1 MTGLLREG
9 GAPGQ
14 QGSPRPRQPSWT
26 ALRAS
31 ARELV
36 AMIRWPSKLEWRIA
50 RRYLRSRRN
59 SRTASLNTVISTG
72 GVAVGVTAL
81 IVVLGVMNGLRDDLR
96 ERILVANPHLRI
108 LTYGAGL
115 RLDDWRNVLE
125 RIRKQPGVV
134 AASPEVISQAGITA
148 GQDYGEGVNLLG
160 FDPDT
165 GKKAVTSLPQS
176 ITKGDLSFRTTKPG
190 VDGGV
195 LLGSRL
201 ASRLSV
207 YPGDVVTL
215 VPVTQAKVNPA
226 LGVAVPRFWKM
237 EVTGIFNT
245 GMFQYDNQFVV
256 MSRQLAQRF
265 TGLGDAVSGIA
276 VRVNNPD
283 LAPAIGA
290 ALENR
295 LGYPYRA
302 LDWQTQNA
310 SLFSAL
316 QLEKLA
322 MGLIIF
328 FIMVVAAFNI
338 VGTLTMVV
346 TDKTREIGILRAMG
360 LTSPAVARVF
370 LVQGAVIGV
379 VGTAIGL
386 LLGLTVSY
394 VVDRSGWVRINPAIY
409 FIDHLPVH
417 IEWQDV
423 AVVVVAS
430 LLIALAATVYPS
442 RSAAALTPVEAI
454 RHE

>member
-1 MTGLLREG
+1 MTALPREG
-9 GAPGQ
+9 VAGPSGSEGAPQRSRLARVG
-14 QGSPRPRQPSWT
+14 T
-26 ALRAS
+26 ALR
-31 ARELV
+31 EV
-36 AMIRWPSKLEWRIA
+36 AATLRWPSQLEWRIA

-115 RLDDWRNVLE
+115 RLDDWRTVLE
-125 RIRKQPGVV
+125 RVRQQPGVV

-165 GKKAVTSLPQS
+165 GKKSVTSLPQS
-176 ITKGDLSFRTTKPG
+176 ITKGDLSFKTTKPG

-207 YPGDVVTL
+207 YPGDIVTL

-237 EVTGIFNT
+237 EVSGVFNT

-256 MSRQLAQRF
+256 MSRQVAQRF

-276 VRVNNPD
+276 VRVNDPD
-283 LAPAIGA
+283 LAPRIGA
-290 ALENR
+290 ALESR

-379 VGTAIGL
+379 VGTSIGV

-417 IEWQDV
+417 IEWLDV
-423 AVVVVAS
+423 AVVVLAS
-430 LLIALAATVYPS
+430 LVIALVATVYPS

>member
-1 MTGLLREG
+1 VK
-9 GAPGQ
+9 AGQ
-14 QGSPRPRQPSWT
+14 LVRLW
-26 ALRAS
+26 
-31 ARELV
+31 RELK
-36 AMIRWPSKLEWRIA
+36 ASIRWPSRLEWRIA

-59 SRTASLNTVISTG
+59 SRSASLNTVISTG

-96 ERILVANPHLRI
+96 ERILVANPHLRV
-108 LTYGAGL
+108 LTFGSGL
-115 RLDDWRNVLE
+115 RLDDWQSV
-125 RIRKQPGVV
+125 IAQVRKEPGVL
-134 AASPEVISQAGITA
+134 AAAPEVISQAGITA
-148 GQDYGEGVNLLG
+148 GQDYGEGVNLVG

-165 GKKAVTSLPQS
+165 GTMSVTSLPRA
-176 ITKGDLSFRTTKPG
+176 ITKGDLSFKTDKPG
-190 VDGGV
+190 VDGGI

-226 LGVAVPRFWKM
+226 LGVAVPRFWKF
-237 EVTGIFNT
+237 EVTGLFDT

-256 MSRQLAQRF
+256 MSRETAQRF
-265 TGLGDAVSGIA
+265 TGLGNAVSGIA
-276 VRVNNPD
+276 VRVDDPER
-283 LAPAIGA
+283 APVIGA
-290 ALENR
+290 ALEKR

-302 LDWQTQNA
+302 LDWQTQNS

-360 LTSPAVARVF
+360 LTSPAVGRVF
-370 LVQGAVIGV
+370 LVQGAVIGG
-379 VGTAIGL
+379 VGTALGL
-386 LLGLTVSY
+386 VLGLTVAY
-394 VVDRSGWVRINPAIY
+394 VVDRSGWVRINPAVY

-417 IEWQDV
+417 IEWLDV
-423 AVVVVAS
+423 GVVVLAS
-430 LLIALAATVYPS
+430 LAIAVCATLYPS
-442 RSAAALTPVEAI
+442 RSAAALTPVDAI

>member
-1 MTGLLREG
+1 MTGLPREG
-9 GAPGQ
+9 GASGQ
-14 QGSPRPRQPSWT
+14 RGSWLRRAGT
-26 ALRAS
+26 AG
-31 ARELV
+31 REL
-36 AMIRWPSKLEWRIA
+36 AATFRWPSKLEWRIA

-108 LTYGAGL
+108 LTYGSGL
-115 RLDDWRNVLE
+115 RLDDWQSVIQ
-125 RIRKQPGVV
+125 RIRQEPGVV

-160 FDPDT
+160 FNPDT
-165 GKKAVTSLPQS
+165 GSRSVTSLPQS
-176 ITKGDLSFRTTKPG
+176 VTKGDLSFKTTKPG
-190 VDGGV
+190 VDGGI

-207 YPGDVVTL
+207 YPGDIVTL

-226 LGVAVPRFWKM
+226 LGVAVPRFWKF
-237 EVTGIFNT
+237 EVTGLFDT

-256 MSRQLAQRF
+256 MPLALSQRF
-265 TGLGDAVSGIA
+265 TGLGNAVSGIA
-276 VRVNNPD
+276 VRVHDPER
-283 LAPAIGA
+283 APQIGDV
-290 ALENR
+290 LEQK

-302 LDWQTQNA
+302 LDWQDQNA

-316 QLEKLA
+316 ELEKLA

-346 TDKTREIGILRAMG
+346 TDKTKEIGILRAMG
-360 LTSPAVARVF
+360 LTAQSVARVF

-379 VGTAIGL
+379 VGTAVGV
-386 LLGLTVSY
+386 LLGLSVAY

-409 FIDHLPVH
+409 FIDRLPIH
-417 IEWQDV
+417 IEWFDV
-423 AVVVVAS
+423 GVVVVAS
-430 LLIALAATVYPS
+430 LAIALVATVYPS

>member
-1 MTGLLREG
+1 VTAGRVDGRTGGRGRFRAAWHEL
-9 GAPGQ
+9 
-14 QGSPRPRQPSWT
+14 T
-26 ALRAS
+26 ATF
-31 ARELV
+31 
-36 AMIRWPSKLEWRIA
+36 RWPSKLEWRIA

-115 RLDDWRNVLE
+115 RLDDWRNVLQQV
-125 RIRKQPGVV
+125 RKQAGVV

-215 VPVTQAKVNPA
+215 VPVTEAKVNPA
-226 LGVAVPRFWKM
+226 LGVAVPRFWKL

-276 VRVNNPD
+276 VRVNDPD
-283 LAPAIGA
+283 RAPEIGT

-302 LDWQTQNA
+302 LDWQTQNS

-379 VGTAIGL
+379 VGTTIGL
-386 LLGLTVSY
+386 LLGLSVSY
-394 VVDRSGWVRINPAIY
+394 VVDRSGWVRINPAVY

-417 IEWQDV
+417 IEWSDV
-423 AVVVVAS
+423 AVVVLAS
-430 LLIALAATVYPS
+430 LAIALAATVYPS

>member
-1 MTGLLREG
+1 MSGRLGRLR
-9 GAPGQ
+9 
-14 QGSPRPRQPSWT
+14 T
-26 ALRAS
+26 ALG
-31 ARELV
+31 EL
-36 AMIRWPSKLEWRIA
+36 AGTFAWPSKLEWRIA
-50 RRYLRSRRN
+50 RRYLRSRRG

-81 IVVLGVMNGLRDDLR
+81 IVVLGVMNGLRNDLR

-108 LTYGAGL
+108 LTFGAGL
-115 RLDDWRNVLE
+115 RVDDWRSVLD
-125 RIRKQPGVV
+125 RVRKQPGVV
-134 AASPEVISQAGITA
+134 AATPEVISQAGITA

-160 FDPDT
+160 FEPDT
-165 GKKAVTSLPQS
+165 GARSVTSLPQS
-176 ITKGDLSFRTTKPG
+176 MIKGDLSFRTTKPG

-195 LLGSRL
+195 VLGTRI
-201 ASRLSV
+201 AQRLSV

-215 VPVTQAKVNPA
+215 VPVTQAKMNPA
-226 LGVAVPRFWKM
+226 LGVAVPRFWKF
-237 EVTGIFNT
+237 EVTGLFET

-256 MSRQLAQRF
+256 LSREMAQRF

-276 VRVNNPD
+276 VRVDNPD
-283 LAPAIGA
+283 HAPAIGA
-290 ALENR
+290 ALEQS

-302 LDWQTQNA
+302 LDWQTQNS

-316 QLEKLA
+316 ELEKLA

-360 LTSPAVARVF
+360 LTSPAIGRVF
-370 LVQGAVIGV
+370 LVQGAVIGL
-379 VGTAIGL
+379 VGTMIGL
-386 LLGLTVSY
+386 LLGLAVGY
-394 VVDRSGWVRINPAIY
+394 VVDTSGWIRINPAVY

-417 IEWQDV
+417 IELFDV
-423 AVVVVAS
+423 IVVVVAS
-430 LLIALAATVYPS
+430 LAIAVLATIYPS
-442 RSAAALTPVEAI
+442 RSAAGLTPVEAI

>member
-1 MTGLLREG
+1 
-9 GAPGQ
+9 
-14 QGSPRPRQPSWT
+14 
-26 ALRAS
+26 
-31 ARELV
+31 
-36 AMIRWPSKLEWRIA
+36 
-50 RRYLRSRRN
+50 
-59 SRTASLNTVISTG
+59 VISTG

-81 IVVLGVMNGLRDDLR
+81 IVVLGVMNGLRNDLR
-96 ERILVANPHLRI
+96 ERILVANPHLRV

-115 RLDDWRNVLE
+115 RVDDWREALQ
-125 RIRKQPGVV
+125 RIRQEPGVV
-134 AASPEVISQAGITA
+134 AAAPEVISQAGITA

-165 GKKAVTSLPQS
+165 GTMSVTSLPKA
-176 ITKGDLSFRTTKPG
+176 IEKGDLSFKPTKPG
-190 VDGGV
+190 VDGGI
-195 LLGSRL
+195 LLGNRL
-201 ASRLSV
+201 AGRLSV

-215 VPVTQAKVNPA
+215 VPVTEAKMNPA
-226 LGVAVPRFWKM
+226 LGVAVPRFWKF
-237 EVTGIFNT
+237 EVTGLFDT

-256 MSRQLAQRF
+256 MSLDNAQRF
-265 TGLGDAVSGIA
+265 TGLGNAVSGLA
-276 VRVNNPD
+276 VRVADPD
-283 LAPAIGA
+283 LAPVIGE
-290 ALENR
+290 ALEKR
-295 LGYPYRA
+295 LGYPFRA

-346 TDKTREIGILRAMG
+346 TDKTKEIGILRAMG

-379 VGTAIGL
+379 VGTMAGL
-386 LLGLTVSY
+386 LAGLAVAY
-394 VVDRSGWVRINPAIY
+394 VVDQSGWIKINPAVY

-417 IEWQDV
+417 VEPLDV
-423 AVVVVAS
+423 AIVVGASIAVAV
-430 LLIALAATVYPS
+430 LATIYPS
-442 RSAAALTPVEAI
+442 RTAAGLTPVEAI

>member
-1 MTGLLREG
+1 VTAGERGRRPLG
-9 GAPGQ
+9 GWAAGT
-14 QGSPRPRQPSWT
+14 SR
-26 ALRAS
+26 LRAA
-31 ARELV
+31 ARELF
-36 AMIRWPSKLEWRIA
+36 ATLRWPSNLEWRIA

-59 SRTASLNTVISTG
+59 TRTASLNTVISTG

-108 LTYGAGL
+108 LTYGSGL
-115 RLDDWRNVLE
+115 RLDDWQEVLQ

-226 LGVAVPRFWKM
+226 LGVAVPRFWKF
-237 EVTGIFNT
+237 EVTGLFNT

-256 MSRQLAQRF
+256 MPRQVAQRF

-283 LAPAIGA
+283 HAPQIGA

-302 LDWQTQNA
+302 LDWQTQNS

-386 LLGLTVSY
+386 LLGLAVSY
-394 VVDRSGWVRINPAIY
+394 IVDRSGWVRINPAIY

-423 AVVVVAS
+423 AVVVLAS
-430 LLIALAATVYPS
+430 LAIALVATVYPS
-442 RSAAALTPVEAI
+442 RSAGALTPVEAI